1 MGTATVTITG
11 IGNYTGEEEISFEI
25 QKGEYPYTIPSGLTA
40 IYNSALRDIKL
51 PKGFNWEDDLDTKVG
66 EAGYNTFKCTYTPE
80 DTINYNIVTGIEVI
94 IEVKEK
100 LKVDIEEYKTE
111 FGEDNKI
118 TYLKGIEIGKNLE
131 DIGSKINT
139 NGIVEIFEKNGTKVT
154 DKNKISKTGMKLK
167 ITKEKE
173 SVEYIIVVAGDNNGD
188 GKITITD
195 VVRANLYLTH
205 IKNLQGEFA
214 KAVDINN
221 DGRVTITDIV
231 KVKLKSV
238 HM

>member
-1 MGTATVTITG
+1 MV
-11 IGNYTGEEEISFEI
+11 
-25 QKGEYPYTIPSGLTA
+25 
-40 IYNSALRDIKL
+40 
-51 PKGFNWEDDLDTKVG
+51 
-66 EAGYNTFKCTYTPE
+66 NTF
-80 DTINYNIVTGIEVI
+80 
-94 IEVKEK
+94 
-100 LKVDIEEYKTE
+100 KTE

-173 SVEYIIVVAGDNNGD
+173 SVEYIIVVVGDNNGD